1 MLCGSCITHRVL
13 FLKPAAHCLS
23 VETPTRPAR
32 YRAKFPVEIDREAP
46 MQPADRKKFTVVV
59 VCSSLVSVPRVRYV
73 TTYSRA
79 GNTLAR
85 VTCLRDEK
93 RDQRDHADA
102 HVERVKI
109 QINGK
114 LIPMARNVIVFLLYS
129 RSSSTSFLSHGVIF
143 TAVIFL
149 PTISLLFA
157 RLEITNEIL
166 LSSRVLLNGPRIIAD
181 ENSRMVAV
189 KVEPAY
195 SY

>member
-129 RSSSTSFLSHGVIF
+129 RSSSTFLSFPMVL
-143 TAVIFL
+143 FL
-149 PTISLLFA
+149 PPLYFYQRFRYCLHV
-157 RLEITNEIL
+157 
-166 LSSRVLLNGPRIIAD
+166 SR
-181 ENSRMVAV
+181 
-189 KVEPAY
+189 
-195 SY
+195 

>member
-46 MQPADRKKFTVVV
+46 MQPADRKKFTVV

-114 LIPMARNVIVFLLYS
+114 LIPIARNSILVAYAQLLL
-129 RSSSTSFLSHGVIF
+129 TSLLSHGVIF

-149 PTISLLFA
+149 SNDFVIVCTS
-157 RLEITNEIL
+157 RDNE
-166 LSSRVLLNGPRIIAD
+166 RNTTIIARASKWAT
-181 ENSRMVAV
+181 NYRGR
-189 KVEPAY
+189 K
-195 SY
+195 